1 MSFLKRLFGGGGQP
15 GQAAGEGKPVGEAVE
30 HKGYSI
36 QPTPFAEGG
45 QFQTCALIWKE
56 IDGVRR
62 EHRLVRADR
71 FPSAD
76 LAAEHAVRK
85 GRQVIDEQGDRI
97 FD

>member
-1 MSFLKRLFGGGGQP
+1 M
-15 GQAAGEGKPVGEAVE
+15 GEAVE

-36 QPTPFAEGG
+36 QPTPFSADG
-45 QFQTCALIWKE
+45 QFQTCAVITKE
-56 IDGVRR
+56 VDGVVK

-76 LAAEHAVRK
+76 LAADQAIRK